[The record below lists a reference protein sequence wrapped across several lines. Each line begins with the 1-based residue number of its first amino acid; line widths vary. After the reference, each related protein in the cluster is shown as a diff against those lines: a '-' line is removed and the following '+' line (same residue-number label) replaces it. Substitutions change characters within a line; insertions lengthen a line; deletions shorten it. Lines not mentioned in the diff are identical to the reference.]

1 MTSGDRIKV
10 LIAGGGVAGL
20 EALLAL
26 RRSLSERARIEVLA
40 PEREFRYRQ
49 LSVAEPFSLGEVA
62 RYDLSELIS
71 GAGGIHRQD
80 ALGELRA
87 SERVV
92 STLAGAEV
100 DYDALLLALGARP
113 RAALAGAIAYRGVDS
128 NEEVRIAVL
137 AFARGE
143 VETLGFAVPPE
154 VRWSLP
160 IYELALLTAAHLADI
175 GESRPGLAVFTH
187 EPEPLAVFGR
197 RASDSVSELLDDAG
211 IAVHAG
217 VAPARL
223 IDGRMALVNGS
234 SFRCDRAIALP
245 ALEVQLIPGVP
256 QGRHGFIDTDSQMR
270 VAGLDHVYA
279 AGDATWFPIKQGG
292 IAAQQA
298 DTAAVAIAAEVDPD
312 IEPQP
317 FRPVLR
323 AAMLTGAAPRYLRVS
338 PIDGEEARSAPA
350 PMWWPPSKV
359 AGQYLAPY
367 IADHAARTNQ
377 PSPPLIDLDEVDEAD
392 AGDHREAVDLALAA
406 ADAEARWSD
415 YRSALRWL
423 EVAEQLDLTLD
434 PDYLLKREQ
443 WQREIATEA
452 R

>member
-1 MTSGDRIKV
+1 MTSGDGIKV

-26 RRSLSERARIEVLA
+26 RRSLGGRARIEVLA
-40 PEREFRYRQ
+40 PESEFRYRQ

-62 RYDLSELIS
+62 RFDLNELIEE
-71 GAGGIHRQD
+71 AGGIHRQD
-80 ALGELRA
+80 ALDEVRA
-87 SERVV
+87 PERVV

-100 DYDALLLALGARP
+100 EYDALLLALGART
-113 RAALAGAIAYRGVDS
+113 RDALEGAITYRGVDS

-143 VETLGFAVPPE
+143 IEILGFAVAPE

-187 EPEPLAVFGR
+187 EPEPVAVFGG
-197 RASDSVSELLDDAG
+197 RASDSVAELLDDAG

-223 IDGRMALVNGS
+223 IDGQMALMNGS
-234 SFRCDRAIALP
+234 SIRCDRAIALP
-245 ALEVQLIPGVP
+245 ALEVQPIPGVP
-256 QGRHGFIDTDSQMR
+256 QGRHGFIDTDAQMR
-270 VAGLDHVYA
+270 VAGLDQVYA

-298 DTAAVAIAAEVDPD
+298 DAAAAAIAAEVDPA
-312 IEPQP
+312 IEERP

-323 AAMLTGAAPRYLRVS
+323 AAMLTGAAPRYLRVG
-338 PIDGEEARSAPA
+338 PLGGDEAASAPA

-359 AGQYLAPY
+359 AGRYLAPY

-392 AGDHREAVDLALAA
+392 AGDHREAVELALAA
-406 ADAEARWSD
+406 ADGEARWSD

-423 EVAEQLDLTLD
+423 EVAEQLELTLD

-443 WQREIATEA
+443 WQRAIASE
-452 R
+452 RR